1 MQTRNTDSKY
11 FLFIS
16 ARPQGKSYLFFT
28 QFKAELKG
36 TKIEYANAY
45 VSMKKLLLELLLG
58 LCAFICFWAVNL
70 SQCSTWTK
78 LKNFVIA
85 AFFFFVLLS
94 LLFITVSGL
103 IPFPEE
109 DCPSVMLLKPG
120 LYLLWTLRLNIHSTW
135 FFKKLAG
142 VRLQVWLV
150 HCRVLFFGL
159 VLEDANYWRMSTR
172 SLASILSWP
181 KAEQHCVSWFHNS
194 ASLPF
199 CQNYY

>member
-11 FLFIS
+11 FLFIP

-28 QFKAELKG
+28 QFKAELTG

-45 VSMKKLLLELLLG
+45 VSTKKLLVELLVG
-58 LCAFICFWAVNL
+58 LCSFICFWVVKL

-85 AFFFFVLLS
+85 GFFFLCAAEFV
-94 LLFITVSGL
+94 IYYCQWAD
-103 IPFPEE
+103 PFPEE
-109 DCPSVMLLKPG
+109 GCPSVMLLKPG
-120 LYLLWTLRLNIHSTW
+120 SIFIPHDS
-135 FFKKLAG
+135 FKS
-142 VRLQVWLV
+142 WLEFA
-150 HCRVLFFGL
+150 CRSVVASLFFGL

-181 KAEQHCVSWFHNS
+181 KAEQHCVSWFQNS
-194 ASLPF
+194 APLTF